1 MVGIVLISH
10 GKMAEGMVDS
20 AKLFFGDAIEQ
31 LAYVTLRMEDNPD
44 DFQSSLAAAIKEVD
58 GGEGVI
64 VLADLLGGT
73 PSNRAA
79 YLVSDNVQVI
89 TGMNLTIFLELLGLR
104 LSGAVDIQ
112 SLIATGQSGIVSLND
127 LLKQQY
133 D

>member
-1 MVGIVLISH
+1 MIGIVLISH
-10 GKMAEGMVDS
+10 GKMAEGMIDS

-31 LAYVTLRMEDNPD
+31 LAYVTLKMEDSLE
-44 DFQSSLAAAIKEVD
+44 DFQNLLAEAIKEVD

-104 LSGAVDIQ
+104 LSGAVDVHN
-112 SLIATGQSGIVSLND
+112 LIATGQSGIVSLND
-127 LLKQQY
+127 LLQEQA

>member
-1 MVGIVLISH
+1 MIGIVLISH

-31 LAYVTLRMEDNPD
+31 LAYVTLNMEDNPE
-44 DFQSSLAAAIKEVD
+44 DFQNLLAEAIKEVD

-89 TGMNLTIFLELLGLR
+89 TGMNLTIFLELMGLR
-104 LSGAVDIQ
+104 LGGAVDVHN
-112 SLIATGQSGIVSLND
+112 LITTGQSGIVSLND
-127 LLKQQY
+127 LLQEQI